1 MNIREYNSN
10 DLHALVEL
18 MSELGYPTEVEH
30 MKKRMD
36 RIECNP
42 MYFTFV
48 AEVHS
53 KVVGMIGIRQLYSYE
68 IDEVATQINALV
80 TKKEF
85 QRKGIGKALIH
96 YVEEWSR
103 NNGSEMIVLNSG
115 IKESRKAAHEF
126 YKALGFEVTGYRFVK
141 KITTR

>member
-18 MSELGYPTEVEH
+18 MGELGYPTEEEIL
-30 MKKRMD
+30 KKRME
-36 RIECNP
+36 RIECDP
-42 MYFTFV
+42 MCFTFV

-53 KVVGMIGIRQLYSYE
+53 QVVGMIGIRQLYSYE

-80 TKKEF
+80 TKKEY
-85 QRKGIGKALIH
+85 QRKGIGTALIL
-96 YVEEWSR
+96 YVEEWTR
-103 NNGSEMIVLNSG
+103 NNGSETIVLNSG

-126 YKALGFEVTGYRFVK
+126 YKALGFEVTGYRFIKMV
-141 KITTR
+141 TMR

>member
-18 MSELGYPTEVEH
+18 MGELGYPTEEEIL
-30 MKKRMD
+30 KKRME
-36 RIECNP
+36 RIEYDP
-42 MYFTFV
+42 MCFTFV

-53 KVVGMIGIRQLYSYE
+53 QVVGMIGIRQLYSYE

-80 TKKEF
+80 TKKEY
-85 QRKGIGKALIH
+85 QRKGIGTALIL
-96 YVEEWSR
+96 YVEEWTR
-103 NNGSEMIVLNSG
+103 NNGSETIVLNSG

-126 YKALGFEVTGYRFVK
+126 YKALGFEVTGYRFIKMV
-141 KITTR
+141 TMR